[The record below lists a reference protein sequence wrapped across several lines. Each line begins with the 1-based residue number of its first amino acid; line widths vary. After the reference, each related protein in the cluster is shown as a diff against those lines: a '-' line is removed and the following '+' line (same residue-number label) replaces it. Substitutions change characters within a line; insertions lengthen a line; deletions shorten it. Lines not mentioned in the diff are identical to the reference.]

1 MHPRW
6 GKGTVY
12 NILNGGVYRNV
23 VKSNIYTN
31 YVWFIMI
38 IKLHNLD
45 PVQIKLISILPVQ

>member
-38 IKLHNLD
+38 NKLQNLD